1 MPHSY
6 RSEAPDSR
14 ESNAS
19 AASLADEWHEPSSAV
34 DLSSLLAADPL
45 TPEPGLDGRR
55 SLSPATDA
63 LLETPRTPDLSRRR
77 SMAVAERGRA
87 NSAPLPSPRAR
98 RRAVDG
104 GQATAKRWP
113 AAMRR
118 LRQVVEERKPG
129 ASVERARRLAR
140 TAASELQ
147 RPRQAVG
154 KARTAAVEQALTS
167 TLDQQSAISR
177 GIPS

>member
-6 RSEAPDSR
+6 RSVAPDSR

-63 LLETPRTPDLSRRR
+63 LETPRTPDLSRRR

-98 RRAVDG
+98 RRAGDG

-154 KARTAAVEQALTS
+154 KARTAAVEHALTS
-167 TLDQQSAISR
+167 TLDQQSTISR